1 MKENFTF
8 AVKKDIRAAFLALT
22 DLKAM
27 SALSE
32 GKIEVATIP
41 GTPSAGPGSAL
52 LLRLPMAGGQEV
64 RCETVEWDEPRRCVR
79 RFAVPDLPTI
89 VSFDFMEQADGSTKV
104 SVDVELTPQSM
115 LYKMMLPMLAKQV
128 LAQKDQAIQDFQRQL
143 EQAG

>member
-8 AVKKDIRAAFLALT
+8 TVKKDIRAAFLALT

-27 SALSE
+27 SAFSQ
-32 GKIEVATIP
+32 GKMEVSQIP

-52 LLRLPMAGGQEV
+52 LLRLPVAGGHEV

-79 RFAVPDLPTI
+79 RFAIPDLPTT
-89 VSFDFMEQADGSTKV
+89 VSFDFMAQADCSTKI

-115 LYKMMLPMLAKQV
+115 LYKMMLPILAKQV
-128 LAQKDQAIQDFQRQL
+128 LAKKDQALLDFQRQL
-143 EQAG
+143 EQA